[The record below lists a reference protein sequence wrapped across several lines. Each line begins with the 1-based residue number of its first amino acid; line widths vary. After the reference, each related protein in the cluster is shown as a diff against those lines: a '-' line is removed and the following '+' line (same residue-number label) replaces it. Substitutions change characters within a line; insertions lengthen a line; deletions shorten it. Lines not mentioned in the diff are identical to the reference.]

1 MRNLFF
7 SAIEWSYINDHGKNK
22 MDINDR
28 ELPAGEFKAT
38 CLKVMDEVA
47 QDRRTVTVTKHGKPV
62 ARLVP
67 IKEQSGSPFGWL
79 KGSVTLAG
87 DIVVPKMRDSVN

>member
-1 MRNLFF
+1 
-7 SAIEWSYINDHGKNK
+7 
-22 MDINDR
+22 MDNRER

-62 ARLVP
+62 ARLIP
-67 IKEQSGSPFGWL
+67 IKEETGSPFGWL
-79 KGSVTLAG
+79 KGSVTLSG
-87 DIVVPKMRDSVN
+87 DLVGHASGAAPT